1 MSKKYG
7 LLMAICMVVGVV
19 IGSGVFYKVQNI
31 LEITQG
37 NIISGVLALIIG
49 GIIMIVCATTFS
61 FLATKY
67 TKINGIVDYS
77 HEVVGKSYGSMVSWF
92 LATIY
97 FPAMTS
103 VLVWVT
109 ARYTG
114 VLFGWEITGANVMT
128 LGVAYLVS
136 ILAVNAFAPIL
147 AGKLQITTTVVK
159 LIPLFLMG
167 IIGLVYGLINNV
179 VMFEV
184 VDGEVINTG
193 KDNFQILIE
202 NLKSSGD
209 FNFKGM
215 LKALVAAAFAY
226 EGWMIATS
234 ISEELHDA
242 KKNLPKALLF
252 GTIII
257 MAVYVLYYLGVVGGA
272 TTDVLIKG
280 GAQFAFLQIFGSFFG
295 TLLNVFV
302 VISCI
307 GTLNG
312 LMVATTRAFYTIG
325 KRDESKR
332 FDMFKTVDK
341 DTKMPM
347 NSVVIGIV
355 LIGIWYVFFYGANL
369 TESWFKEFSFDSSEL
384 PIITMYAM
392 YFPIFI
398 NMIRKE
404 RKDLGVFKGI
414 ILPIL
419 AIISSGFM
427 VFAAIYA
434 HGINVIYYLIV
445 YIIVMALGILLFKL
459 PAKVKKENTEI
470 V

>member
-1 MSKKYG
+1 MTKKYG
-7 LLMAICMVVGVV
+7 LLTAICMVVGVV
-19 IGSGVFYKVQNI
+19 IGSGVFFKVQNI
-31 LEITQG
+31 LQITEG
-37 NIISGVLALIIG
+37 NVLTGVIALVIG
-49 GIIMIVCATTFS
+49 GVIMIICATTFS
-61 FLATKY
+61 LLATKY
-67 TKINGIVDYS
+67 SKINGVVDYS
-77 HEVVGKSYGSMVSWF
+77 HETVGAGYGNMMAWF

-114 VLFGWEITGANVMT
+114 VLFGWDITGANVMT
-128 LGVAYLVS
+128 LGMIYLVG
-136 ILAVNAFAPIL
+136 IVAVNAFAPVL
-147 AGKLQITTTVVK
+147 AGKLQVSTTVIK

-167 IIGLVYGLINNV
+167 FVGLIYGLMNNV
-179 VMFEV
+179 SLFEV
-184 VDGEVINTG
+184 VDGQVVKTG
-193 KDNFQILIE
+193 KDSLQILIE
-202 NLKSSGD
+202 NFKANTG
-209 FNFKGM
+209 FNFKSM

-242 KKNLPKALLF
+242 KKNLPIALFL

-257 MAVYVLYYLGVVGGA
+257 MIVYVIYYLGVTGGA
-272 TTDVLIKG
+272 PVDVLIHG
-280 GAQFAFLQIFGSFFG
+280 GAQYAFLQIFGSFFG

-312 LMVATTRAFYTIG
+312 LMVATTRSFYTIG
-325 KRDESKR
+325 KRDASKR

-341 DTKMPM
+341 DTNMPM
-347 NSVVIGIV
+347 NSVVIGIILV
-355 LIGIWYVFFYGANL
+355 GIWYVFFYGANL
-369 TESWFKEFSFDSSEL
+369 TESWFGNFTFDSSEL
-384 PIITMYAM
+384 PIITMYGM

-404 RKDLGVFKGI
+404 RKELGVFKGI

-419 AIISSGFM
+419 ALISSAFM
-427 VFAAIYA
+427 VFAAVYS
-434 HGINVIYYLIV
+434 HGISVLYYLIV
-445 YIIVMALGILLFKL
+445 YVLIMALGVLLFKL
-459 PAKVKKENTEI
+459 PKKEK
-470 V
+470 

>member
-1 MSKKYG
+1 MNKKFG
-7 LLMAICMVVGVV
+7 LITAICMVVGVV
-19 IGSGVFYKVQNI
+19 IGSGVFFKVQNI

-37 NIISGVLALIIG
+37 NVISGMLALIIG
-49 GIIMIVCATTFS
+49 GIIMIICATTFS
-61 FLATKY
+61 VLATKY

-77 HEVVGKSYGSMVSWF
+77 SEIVGKTYGSMVSWF
-92 LATIY
+92 LAVIY
-97 FPAMTS
+97 YPAMTS

-114 VLFGWEITGANVMT
+114 ILFGWDITGANVMT
-128 LGVAYLVS
+128 LGMIYLVG
-136 ILAVNAFAPIL
+136 ILAVNAFSPVI
-147 AGKLQITTTVVK
+147 AGKLQVSTTIIK

-167 IIGLVYGLINNV
+167 FVGLIYGLIKNV
-179 VMFEV
+179 TIFEV
-184 VDGEVINTG
+184 IDNEVVKTG
-193 KDNFQILIE
+193 KDSLQILIE
-202 NLKSSGD
+202 NFKSSGE
-209 FNFKGM
+209 FNFKSM

-242 KKNLPKALLF
+242 KKNLPIALLL

-257 MAVYVLYYLGVVGGA
+257 MIVYVLYYIGVVGGA
-272 TTDVLIKG
+272 TTDVLIHG
-280 GAQFAFLQIFGSFFG
+280 GAQYSFLQVFGSFFG

-312 LMVATTRAFYTIG
+312 LMVATTRSFYTVG
-325 KRDESKR
+325 KREESKR
-332 FDMFKTVDK
+332 FDMFKTIDK
-341 DTKMPM
+341 DTNMPM

-369 TESWFKEFSFDSSEL
+369 TEGWFGNFKFDSSEL
-384 PIITMYAM
+384 PIITMYGM

-398 NMIRKE
+398 NMIKKE
-404 RKDLGVFKGI
+404 RKQLNTFKGI

-419 AIISSGFM
+419 ALISSGFM
-427 VFAAIYA
+427 IFSAIYA

-445 YIIVMALGILLFKL
+445 YVIVMILGILLFKL
-459 PAKVKKENTEI
+459 PIKK
-470 V
+470 